1 MEDLPGYFNMIR
13 IESISKN
20 LGEFFLNDVTLD
32 IEKGEYF
39 VVLGPTGAGK
49 TILLEA
55 IAGIY
60 SPDRGKI
67 LMDGRDITNVP
78 PRSRNISMV
87 YQDYMLFPH
96 LTVEKNISF
105 GLKLKKIT
113 TKEIKKKIDGISRML
128 NVRHLFHRFPG
139 TLSGGEKQ
147 RIAIARAVVTE
158 PKALLLD
165 EPLSALDAQTR
176 EGLRYELKKIHS
188 VTGITIIHVTHN
200 FEEVFSLGDSVAVMN
215 EGKIIQVGNPDDVF
229 RRPNCEFIANFVGV
243 ENLFKGR
250 STVNNGTS
258 DITINGIKIV
268 STACNSG
275 DSVVSIRP
283 EDILVSR
290 NKIESSARNSFS
302 GTITDV
308 IDKGAI
314 IKIVADCG
322 IPISAIITR
331 RSFDDMGLRGGMSA
345 YFTFKASD
353 VHFI

>member
-1 MEDLPGYFNMIR
+1 MIR
-13 IESISKN
+13 IDNISKN
-20 LGEFFLNDVTLD
+20 LGEFFLNNVTLE
-32 IEKGEYF
+32 IGKGEYF

-67 LMDGRDITNVP
+67 LMDGRDITNIP
-78 PRSRNISMV
+78 PRRRNISMV

-176 EGLRYELKKIHS
+176 EGLRNELKKIHS
-188 VTGITIIHVTHN
+188 ITGITIIHVTHN

-302 GTITDV
+302 GKITGV

>member
-13 IESISKN
+13 IENISKN

-67 LMDGRDITNVP
+67 LMDGRDITNIP

-302 GTITDV
+302 GKITDV

-331 RSFDDMGLRGGMSA
+331 RSFDDMGLSRGMSA

>member
-1 MEDLPGYFNMIR
+1 MIR
-13 IESISKN
+13 IENISKN

-67 LMDGRDITNVP
+67 LMDGRDITNIP

-283 EDILVSR
+283 EDILVSG

-302 GTITDV
+302 GKITDV

-331 RSFDDMGLRGGMSA
+331 RSFDDMGLSRGMSA

>member
-1 MEDLPGYFNMIR
+1 MIR
-13 IESISKN
+13 IENISKN

-67 LMDGRDITNVP
+67 LMDGRDITNIP

-176 EGLRYELKKIHS
+176 EGLRSELKKIHS

-283 EDILVSR
+283 EDILVSG

-302 GTITDV
+302 GKITDV

-331 RSFDDMGLRGGMSA
+331 RSFDDMGLSRGMSA

>member
-1 MEDLPGYFNMIR
+1 MIR

-67 LMDGRDITNVP
+67 LMDGRDITNIP

-113 TKEIKKKIDGISRML
+113 AKEIKKKIDGISRML

-302 GTITDV
+302 GKITDV

-331 RSFDDMGLRGGMSA
+331 RSFDDMGLSRGMSA